1 MPDEIRGNTN
11 LDPMQ
16 PDGLHRSEANDKMS
30 NEIGAA
36 EDNLLF
42 WQEKYEMEVR
52 REAVTAQAEAKMALE
67 AAEKKLE
74 ELKIQY
80 RPEHLTRSEVLPV
93 PPKFKPPLP
102 IITEEIKKTVL
113 SKKKV
118 IRKKKKK

>member
-1 MPDEIRGNTN
+1 MAIH
-11 LDPMQ
+11 LY
-16 PDGLHRSEANDKMS
+16 
-30 NEIGAA
+30 
-36 EDNLLF
+36 F

-80 RPEHLTRSEVLPV
+80 MPEHLTRSEVLPV

-102 IITEEIKKTVL
+102 EIPEEVKKTVL
-113 SKKKV
+113 PKKKV
-118 IRKKKKK
+118 TRKKKKK

>member
-36 EDNLLF
+36 EDNLLM

-52 REAVTAQAEAKMALE
+52 REAVTAQADAKMALE
-67 AAEKKLE
+67 AAEKRLK

-80 RPEHLTRSEVLPV
+80 MPEHLTRSEALPV

-102 IITEEIKKTVL
+102 VIPEEVKKEIQP
-113 SKKKV
+113 KV
-118 IRKKKKK
+118 TRSKKKKKK